1 MICGCKYKYDSN
13 KNLKKGGAGLNRMM
27 ITASNTL
34 GQIQKKIDVIGNNIA
49 NTDTMGYKKRDV
61 KFTDLMV
68 QQINN
73 QRNTDEEVGR
83 LTPNGIRSGTGAK
96 LGQTQ
101 VLMEQGSLVTTDRQ
115 LDMAF
120 TKERQYFRVLD
131 RETGETLYT
140 RDGAFY
146 LTPLSETEMML
157 VTGDGNPVLNEE
169 NEPISI
175 EGEAKEIQIAENGQ
189 VVVIKANGANPQT
202 FTLGV
207 TLIEKPQFF
216 EHKGG
221 NMLGFPANLEELNR
235 EAVLTDLDGNQRG
248 EIAIQQRA
256 LERSNVDLAKEM
268 SDLINAQRSYQ
279 FQTRSISIADQMMG
293 LVNGMR

>member
-1 MICGCKYKYDSN
+1 M
-13 KNLKKGGAGLNRMM
+13 NRMM

-146 LTPLSETEMML
+146 LSPLSETEMML
-157 VTGDGNPVLNEE
+157 VTGAGNPVLNEE

-175 EGEAKEIQIAENGQ
+175 EGEAKEFQITENGQ
-189 VVVIKANGANPQT
+189 VVVIKADGTEPQT
-202 FTLGV
+202 FILGV
-207 TLIEKPQFF
+207 TLIEKPQFL
-216 EHKGG
+216 ENKGG
-221 NMLGFPANLEELNR
+221 NMLGFSANLDELNR
-235 EAVLTDLDGNQRG
+235 EAVLTDLDGEQRG
-248 EIAIQQRA
+248 EISIQQRA